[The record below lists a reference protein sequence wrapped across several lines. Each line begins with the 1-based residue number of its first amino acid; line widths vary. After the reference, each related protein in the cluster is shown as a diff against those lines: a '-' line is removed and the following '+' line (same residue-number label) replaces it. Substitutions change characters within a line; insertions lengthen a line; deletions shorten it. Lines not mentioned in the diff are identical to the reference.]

1 MQGIARTAHVG
12 AVWLF
17 AVGVLVQGYLAG
29 GAIRELGG
37 SGDFALH
44 RDIGYSLGLLALIVL
59 VTAFLGRYTRAHIG
73 LSALLLVLYIVQTS
87 LPFLRG
93 DAPAVAALHPVN
105 AMAMLVLAV
114 AIAVRARRA
123 GAGEASA

>member
-1 MQGIARTAHVG
+1 MQGFARTAHVWS
-12 AVWLF
+12 AWLF
-17 AVGVLVQGYLAG
+17 GLGVLLQGYLAG

-59 VTAFLGRYTRAHIG
+59 VTAFLGRYPRAHIG
-73 LSALLLVLYIVQTS
+73 WSALLLVLYIVQTS

-114 AIAVRARRA
+114 AVGVWARRA
-123 GAGEASA
+123 GTGQASA